1 MEQAPRELDELCGNT
16 LLAALPE
23 VEFDRLSRCLE
34 VVDVQLRDGVYRP
47 RQPISEVYFPLT
59 AVFSMVAAADD
70 RLTVEVGTVG
80 YEGMV
85 GLPLFLGASTSPN
98 AAFCQ
103 IPGRAVRLGAADL
116 HEFLGHDGAL
126 HRVLQ
131 RFTQTTMVQL
141 AQNVACNMTH
151 AIEQRAARWLLA
163 TGDRVGSDQFMLT
176 HEFLGQMLGVRRPTT
191 SATASKLQA
200 DGLIRYSRGKVGI
213 VDRSGLTERACEC
226 YHILNAEFE
235 TFTSDL

>member
-1 MEQAPRELDELCGNT
+1 VEQAPRELDELCGNT

-34 VVDVQLRDGVYRP
+34 VVDVQLRDGVYQP

-59 AVFSMVAAADD
+59 AVFSMVAVADD

-103 IPGRAVRLGAADL
+103 IPGGRSGW
-116 HEFLGHDGAL
+116 
-126 HRVLQ
+126 
-131 RFTQTTMVQL
+131 VQ
-141 AQNVACNMTH
+141 QICT
-151 AIEQRAARWLLA
+151 
-163 TGDRVGSDQFMLT
+163 SS
-176 HEFLGQMLGVRRPTT
+176 
-191 SATASKLQA
+191 SATTGRSIACCS
-200 DGLIRYSRGKVGI
+200 GSPRPRWCSSR
-213 VDRSGLTERACEC
+213 R
-226 YHILNAEFE
+226 
-235 TFTSDL
+235 TSPAT